1 MHKFII
7 LIIIIILLVS
17 CDSKQVF
24 DEYKNIQISWKQK
37 DTVAFKFKAPDTIS
51 NYNLYVNIR
60 NNNSYKFSNLF
71 LIISLNSPNNTMV
84 DTLEYEMSTKK
95 GEWLGTGFS
104 EIKENKLWY
113 KEKFK
118 FEQEG
123 EYSIGINHANRKN
136 GAINGISELKGITD
150 VGFRIEKNT
159 NNKKAL

>member
-7 LIIIIILLVS
+7 LIIIIISIVS

-37 DTVAFKFKAPDTIS
+37 DTVTFKFKAPDTIF

-71 LIISLNSPNNTMV
+71 LIISLNSPNNRMV

-95 GEWLGTGFS
+95 RRMA
-104 EIKENKLWY
+104 WY
-113 KEKFK
+113 W
-118 FEQEG
+118 
-123 EYSIGINHANRKN
+123 
-136 GAINGISELKGITD
+136 
-150 VGFRIEKNT
+150 VFRN
-159 NNKKAL
+159 